1 VISVG
6 EDFDI
11 GGIHARTEVQ
21 IGPRET
27 AIGLRN
33 RLVDTGVELL
43 VATLTA
49 GLEEPIPQ
57 IGEPTWAEKLTVSDR
72 ELDWSLTAV
81 ALDRLVRAG
90 DAWTLVHGR
99 RLKVLAAEPSADGP
113 ESVTVEKG
121 DSLSKIAKRYGTTV
135 DALVRINELCDANQI
150 FVGQVI
156 LLEDLNVDETAEQTA
171 TSTVIVTV
179 EVGDSLTKIAKRHDT
194 SVEAIMELN
203 DIDDPNLLFVGQE
216 LVIDGEVPTAEEAE
230 ENPNC

>member
-1 VISVG
+1 MRRLLVSTLFLAVVATAC
-6 EDFDI
+6 
-11 GGIHARTEVQ
+11 GGSSDEPIVVQ
-21 IGPRET
+21 TTTTGMFTTTTTTTP
-27 AIGLRN
+27 
-33 RLVDTGVELL
+33 VDDTGTTTSTTYGT
-43 VATLTA
+43 ATTTYGTA
-49 GLEEPIPQ
+49 TTTTYG
-57 IGEPTWAEKLTVSDR
+57 
-72 ELDWSLTAV
+72 TATTTTYGT
-81 ALDRLVRAG
+81 A
-90 DAWTLVHGR
+90 TTTT
-99 RLKVLAAEPSADGP
+99 EPSAATTTEPSTDGP

-156 LLEDLNVDETAEQTA
+156 LLEDPNFDASAEETA

>member
-1 VISVG
+1 M
-6 EDFDI
+6 
-11 GGIHARTEVQ
+11 
-21 IGPRET
+21 
-27 AIGLRN
+27 
-33 RLVDTGVELL
+33 
-43 VATLTA
+43 
-49 GLEEPIPQ
+49 
-57 IGEPTWAEKLTVSDR
+57 
-72 ELDWSLTAV
+72 
-81 ALDRLVRAG
+81 
-90 DAWTLVHGR
+90 
-99 RLKVLAAEPSADGP
+99 
-113 ESVTVEKG
+113 TVEKG

-156 LLEDLNVDETAEQTA
+156 LLEDLNVDEDAEQTA
-171 TSTVIVTV
+171 TVTVIVTV

>member
-1 VISVG
+1 M
-6 EDFDI
+6 
-11 GGIHARTEVQ
+11 
-21 IGPRET
+21 
-27 AIGLRN
+27 
-33 RLVDTGVELL
+33 
-43 VATLTA
+43 
-49 GLEEPIPQ
+49 
-57 IGEPTWAEKLTVSDR
+57 
-72 ELDWSLTAV
+72 
-81 ALDRLVRAG
+81 
-90 DAWTLVHGR
+90 
-99 RLKVLAAEPSADGP
+99 
-113 ESVTVEKG
+113 TVEKG

-156 LLEDLNVDETAEQTA
+156 LLKDPNFDASAEETA

>member
-1 VISVG
+1 MKPHIRKGATTTTYGATTTTYGATSTTYG
-6 EDFDI
+6 T
-11 GGIHARTEVQ
+11 ATTTE
-21 IGPRET
+21 PPT
-27 AIGLRN
+27 A
-33 RLVDTGVELL
+33 T
-43 VATLTA
+43 T
-49 GLEEPIPQ
+49 
-57 IGEPTWAEKLTVSDR
+57 
-72 ELDWSLTAV
+72 
-81 ALDRLVRAG
+81 
-90 DAWTLVHGR
+90 
-99 RLKVLAAEPSADGP
+99 AEPSADGP

-156 LLEDLNVDETAEQTA
+156 LLEDLNVDEAAEQTA

-194 SVEAIMELN
+194 TVEAVMELN

-216 LVIDGEVPTAEEAE
+216 LIIDGEVPTAEEAE